1 MEGYEI
7 DIQND
12 IHRRNLQKD
21 ARFYN
26 LRHLSESL
34 VPSRIHVN
42 PFRGNA
48 RELLLSVSDF
58 RPSNCRIGWVDKA
71 SHGWMEYK
79 RALDVDTDF
88 MDLVVQIED
97 DGYVVGGGKILLIN
111 RAGLKGVKALKEA
124 AEERKAETLP
134 GPSGT
139 ELILRIEIPGECYCV
154 IDGEERSS
162 QSLFEG
168 ESRPPSVP
176 TVTPENGEN
185 PPLKKRKL
193 DEPEPQEEAES
204 VSDKPV
210 TLPSARKTP
219 KAYTLKRSM
228 WRVKVREQSAPAPTT
243 NTSQHQVAGR
253 RRGMVLVAVKLEGWT
268 REREYAKELV
278 WL

>member
-124 AEERKAETLP
+124 AEER
-134 GPSGT
+134 
-139 ELILRIEIPGECYCV
+139 
-154 IDGEERSS
+154 SS